1 MNGDGSLGRR
11 IREAWYASPMH
22 AWRISGEAPDRL
34 AVALDD
40 PWPGDADS
48 GREILEGAF
57 PVAGQLVH
65 VGPDPWRADGVTEG
79 AAEILHRFEW
89 LRDLRDLGG
98 DAARRKARDLVAG
111 WIDSFDRWDRLA
123 WRPDEIEE
131 HTSELQSLM
140 RISYAVFCLKK

>member
-40 PWPGDADS
+40 PWPGDAEY

-79 AAEILHRFEW
+79 AAEILHRFE
-89 LRDLRDLGG
+89 R
-98 DAARRKARDLVAG
+98 
-111 WIDSFDRWDRLA
+111 SESTRLNSSNTCA
-123 WRPDEIEE
+123 TR
-131 HTSELQSLM
+131 M
-140 RISYAVFCLKK
+140 